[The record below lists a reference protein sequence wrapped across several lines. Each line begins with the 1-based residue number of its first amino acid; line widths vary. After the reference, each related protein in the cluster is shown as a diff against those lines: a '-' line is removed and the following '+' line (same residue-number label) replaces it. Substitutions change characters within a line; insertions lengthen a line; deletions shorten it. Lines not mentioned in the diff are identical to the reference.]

1 MVINHGSWW
10 DRESSL
16 ELDMQADVESLWQ
29 CAGVKGLADKHPKLS
44 SCPVVLWYVYTL
56 AGWPSPFWRWKWRDP
71 MDEHHPTKAV
81 SCLAS
86 LSLHYDGVPFSL
98 LYESSWPVAL
108 SCGGWVPSDIATTW
122 SSWEST
128 YLGAPMYTQVL
139 FSLYWLLRPHSF
151 FTRQRHMREQWRTGH
166 HCSFEH
172 GRQTHRDTSRELNIG
187 LWTSVFSKV
196 SLGTQKYPP

>member
-1 MVINHGSWW
+1 MALGGI
-10 DRESSL
+10 
-16 ELDMQADVESLWQ
+16 ESLLWNLTCKQMLKVSDSVLESKGSQTNIPSSPPARWCYDMFTPWQ
-29 CAGVKGLADKHPKLS
+29 EDHHRSEDGSGNA
-44 SCPVVLWYVYTL
+44 PV
-56 AGWPSPFWRWKWRDP
+56 
-71 MDEHHPTKAV
+71 DEHHPTKAV

-86 LSLHYDGVPFSL
+86 LSLHHDGVPFSL

-139 FSLYWLLRPHSF
+139 FSLSWLLRPNSF

-172 GRQTHRDTSRELNIG
+172 GRQMHRDTSRELNID